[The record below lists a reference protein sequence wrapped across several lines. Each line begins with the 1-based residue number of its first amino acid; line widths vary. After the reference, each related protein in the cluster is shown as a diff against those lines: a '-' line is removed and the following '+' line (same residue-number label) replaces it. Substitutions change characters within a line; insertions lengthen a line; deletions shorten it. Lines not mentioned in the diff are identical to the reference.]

1 MATEGFGQRLCVSR
15 CWFILMPGVTV
26 HTRAFPSAAAQHWPP
41 VGLHYSLAL
50 RVWLPCSEHKGPSRR
65 PSISSPHP
73 KDCRFGWILLQSHP
87 QDPSLLYQ
95 LHHHSLM
102 PQNMWQA
109 AAGTILEARTELY
122 GSVILS
128 TTRAG
133 CWPQPTLSCH

>member
-1 MATEGFGQRLCVSR
+1 MATEGFGQCLCVSR
-15 CWFILMPGVTV
+15 CWFIPQAWCHCSHM
-26 HTRAFPSAAAQHWPP
+26 
-41 VGLHYSLAL
+41 SLPFCSSPAL
-50 RVWLPCSEHKGPSRR
+50 APCWLASLPCSEHKGPSRR
-65 PSISSPHP
+65 PSISSPHL

-87 QDPSLLYQ
+87 QDPSLLSQ

-102 PQNMWQA
+102 PQSMWQA
-109 AAGTILEARTELY
+109 AAGTILEARTEMY